1 MCSLRTPR
9 VSSNLQSVRF
19 MIYQAYQ
26 AHADALAPFRFMA
39 GETLGLLA
47 SSQSAFVPD
56 SAWSRNVMAACEI
69 IASAGLTHKRPP
81 FGIDSVTV
89 GNRQVEV
96 REESAARTPFCT
108 LLHLKKDV
116 EVAQP
121 RVLLVAPM
129 SGHFATLLRD
139 TVRTMLRDHDVY
151 ITDWHN
157 ARDIPLRDGRFDF
170 EDFIGHLIG
179 FLETIGPGAHLVA
192 ICQPSVAALA
202 ATAIMAEDNNPARPR
217 SMTLMAGPIDT
228 RINPTKVNE
237 FATSRSLEWFERNVI
252 DTVPFRHAGAFRP
265 VYPGFIQLLAFMS
278 MNIDRHMKSF
288 HELYRNR
295 VKADSAKVEMV
306 RKFYAEYF
314 AVMDLTAEFFL
325 QTIRDVFQEYALP
338 LGRMTWRGRRIDLG
352 AIRRTPLLTVE
363 GEKDDVCAVGQT
375 LAAHDLCVNLRPYLK
390 KHYVQTNVGHYGVFA
405 GRLWVNQIYPIV
417 RDLIH
422 ASD

>member
-1 MCSLRTPR
+1 
-9 VSSNLQSVRF
+9 
-19 MIYQAYQ
+19 
-26 AHADALAPFRFMA
+26 
-39 GETLGLLA
+39 
-47 SSQSAFVPD
+47 
-56 SAWSRNVMAACEI
+56 
-69 IASAGLTHKRPP
+69 
-81 FGIDSVTV
+81 
-89 GNRQVEV
+89 
-96 REESAARTPFCT
+96 
-108 LLHLKKDV
+108 
-116 EVAQP
+116 
-121 RVLLVAPM
+121 LVAPM

-157 ARDIPLRDGRFDF
+157 ARDVPVRDGRFDF

-179 FLETIGPGAHLVA
+179 FLEAIGPGAHLVA

-202 ATAIMAEDNNPARPR
+202 AAAIMAEDGNPARPR

-228 RINPTKVNE
+228 RINPTKVNQ

-252 DTVPFRHAGAFRP
+252 DLVPFRHGGAFRP
-265 VYPGFIQLLAFMS
+265 VYPGFVQLLAFMS

-288 HELYRNR
+288 HDLYRNR
-295 VKADSAKVEMV
+295 VKADVAKVEVV

-325 QTIRDVFQEYALP
+325 QTIRDVFQDYALP
-338 LGRMTWRGRRIDLG
+338 LGHMKWRGRRIDLG

-375 LAAHDLCVNLRPYLK
+375 LAAHDLCLHLRPYLK
-390 KHYVQTNVGHYGVFA
+390 KHYVQTGVGHYGVFA
-405 GRLWVNQIYPIV
+405 GRQWMNQIYPIV
-417 RDLIH
+417 RDVIH